1 MKKNILSVVLFL
13 AIGPITSSALGAEMY
28 GLLMVVK
35 GDVKITKDD
44 QSTTAA
50 KVGGK
55 VLPKDTILTGPDSRA
70 KIVMSDRNVI
80 NVSPD
85 TKMQITKYLND
96 SKSGLKDVE
105 IKLDQGKVRNNVE
118 QSYDGEKSK
127 FIMKTPTA
135 VAGVR
140 GTQFVTS
147 FDNKTNISSVFAI
160 RGQVSF
166 TSMANGKPVGA
177 PVIVSKGEGV
187 SAEGGKAAPP
197 PAPVSAQDLK
207 EIDRDTSGGNSKKKE
222 GTNSSGDSTT
232 DNKGDKKSD
241 GKSDE
246 KKDPKKDGGKENPGD
261 KKAPANA
268 DGQSAATGSGNGSP
282 KDGMNMVDSGDL
294 NPGMARDI
302 KSQAPPPPPP
312 PPGFNQVAP
321 RPPTPPPTN
330 NLVRD
335 IIRDNNGRTKVIIK
349 PTTPPSTTNP

>member
-1 MKKNILSVVLFL
+1 MQRNKLLFKVSSNFKIFMVLSIFF
-13 AIGPITSSALGAEMY
+13 SGAVAFAEEMY

-35 GDVKITKDD
+35 GDVKILKTD
-44 QSTTAA
+44 QSVTPA

-55 VLPKDTILTGPDSRA
+55 ILPKDSIVTGADSRA

-85 TKMQITKYLND
+85 TKMEISKYVND

-147 FDNKTNISSVFAI
+147 FNAKTNVSSVVAI
-160 RGQVSF
+160 RGQVTF
-166 TSMANGKPVGA
+166 TSMANGKPVGS
-177 PVIVSKGEGV
+177 PVVVSKGEGV
-187 SAEGGKAAPP
+187 SAESGAPAP
-197 PAPVSAQDLK
+197 QPAPVSAKEMK
-207 EIDRDTSGGNSKKKE
+207 EIDRETSSSGKKSDSAKQEGGPGTSNGGNSGEKGE
-222 GTNSSGDSTT
+222 GS
-232 DNKGDKKSD
+232 GDKKSPSSSE
-241 GKSDE
+241 GSKS
-246 KKDPKKDGGKENPGD
+246 
-261 KKAPANA
+261 
-268 DGQSAATGSGNGSP
+268 GSGSGGSA
-282 KDGMNMVDSGDL
+282 NMVDSGDL

-312 PPGFNQVAP
+312 GFNQGGP

-335 IIRDNNGRTKVIIK
+335 IIRENNGKTRVIIQPK
-349 PTTPPSTTNP
+349 TPTPNP